1 MTITVTVWWFIN
13 IILFRKV
20 NWQWAIQIIFS
31 DISNPD
37 TTYAVEPK
45 LDSEKD
51 LSFYQLQADAAI
63 IAKNF
68 SCMLDVSAMRIT
80 KHT

>member
-1 MTITVTVWWFIN
+1 MCCDLDCN
-13 IILFRKV
+13 IILFQKV

-37 TTYAVEPK
+37 ITYAVEPK
-45 LDSEKD
+45 LDPEKD
-51 LSFYQLQADAAI
+51 LSLYQLQADAAI

-68 SCMLDVSAMRIT
+68 SSMLDVSAMRMS

>member
-1 MTITVTVWWFIN
+1 MCCDLDCN
-13 IILFRKV
+13 IILFQKV

-45 LDSEKD
+45 LDPEKD
-51 LSFYQLQADAAI
+51 FSLYKLQADAAI

-68 SCMLDVSAMRIT
+68 SSMLDVSAMRISKYT
-80 KHT
+80 